1 MEEIIRRLKELKQA
15 VAAGIVTD
23 SQLDLLNQ
31 TIRSCEKKKEL
42 FDAVSQPAQML
53 RPLEDEMAPGQY
65 INITIENIMIQ
76 IDGGEGK
83 TIPPGSE

>member
-1 MEEIIRRLKELKQA
+1 MEEIIRQLKELKQA
-15 VAAGIVTD
+15 VAAGTVTD

-53 RPLEDEMAPGQY
+53 RSLEDEMAPGQY
-65 INITIENIMIQ
+65 INITIENVMIQ
-76 IDGGEGK
+76 IDGRESQM
-83 TIPPGSE
+83 IPPGNK